1 MSDICNGRVT
11 DCCMS
16 TLRCMCAV
24 RVPAVFAVVLVACR
38 LLWSLDCLVLSLGS
52 LLVKIACSVI

>member
-1 MSDICNGRVT
+1 MY
-11 DCCMS
+11 
-16 TLRCMCAV
+16 TLRCMCSV

-38 LLWSLDCLVLSLGS
+38 LLWSLVCLVLSLGS